1 MAKANFNRVLIV
13 NGHGGNMANMDVAL
27 QRLLEECPDT
37 LVYGTSWFMYDEVG
51 EIRKAGPHG
60 WGHAGEMETS
70 VMMAAHP
77 DLVRTDRFQ
86 KDGHPIRSEL
96 ASQVKRYR
104 WMHDSTDRGNF
115 GDPGFGSAEKGE
127 RFLKA
132 AVDVLVRVVR
142 DIRFGR

>member
-1 MAKANFNRVLIV
+1 MLIV

-27 QRLLEECPDT
+27 QRLMVDCPNT

-51 EIRKAGPHG
+51 EIREAGPHG

-70 VMMAAHP
+70 VMMAVHP
-77 DLVRTDRFQ
+77 DLVVEDRFQ

-104 WMHDSTDRGNF
+104 WMHDATGGGNF
-115 GDPGFGSAEKGE
+115 GDPGFGTAEKGE

-132 AVDVLVRVVR
+132 AVDVLARVVG
-142 DIRFGR
+142 DIRSGEL